1 MINQGPDLGCPAT
14 DNGRPGALCLCGRA
28 GFGYGLRDCSR
39 QACGP
44 GADAADAVSGVLAF
58 GRSYCEEGM
67 FFLLFFFFLPFLSLS
82 LSIIYIPPKTKGKDF
97 FKGKGGGGKGWEGKG
112 KNKKGDGN

>member
-14 DNGRPGALCLCGRA
+14 DNGRPAALCLCGRA

-44 GADAADAVSGVLAF
+44 SGADADDAVSGVLAF

-67 FFLLFFFFLPFLSLS
+67 FPPLP
-82 LSIIYIPPKTKGKDF
+82 PPPPPFCLCPYPHSPRPK
-97 FKGKGGGGKGWEGKG
+97 
-112 KNKKGDGN
+112 